1 MKLFKTPLSFL
12 NFLLRLDTYIKV
24 LSQGIAAKIKIR
36 AIP

>member
-12 NFLLRLDTYIKV
+12 NFLLRLDSYIKA
-24 LSQGIAAKIKIR
+24 LSQGIAAKISTN